1 MLLLQTN
8 SRKRESKIWTL
19 PTRTERNLT
28 EEQQRNTLND
38 DELHSTGYESAAQY
52 GNNYKRNFLISL
64 SVHVYVTTLF
74 KSRVMLVL
82 KVLFTHPRCQ
92 YKYSWKW
99 NVAKNE
105 IRNFILSQRR
115 SWDIR
120 SAGILHRVTE
130 WLERDISRRS
140 CGLTIKGRMSIVHF
154 FPRHSTAE
162 EETTALYRQV
172 RKLSPTEEAQYPRRT
187 DIANR

>member
-8 SRKRESKIWTL
+8 SRKRESEIWTL
-19 PTRTERNLT
+19 PSRTERYLI

-52 GNNYKRNFLISL
+52 GNNYKRKFLVSV

-74 KSRVMLVL
+74 KSRVMLGL
-82 KVLFTHPRCQ
+82 KVLCIHPRCR

-99 NVAKNE
+99 NVVKMKLE
-105 IRNFILSQRR
+105 ILFSQRR

-140 CGLTIKGRMSIVHF
+140 WSLTIKCRMSIVHF
-154 FPRHSTAE
+154 SQDIRPSKRRPLRCIDRSGN
-162 EETTALYRQV
+162 YRPLRR
-172 RKLSPTEEAQYPRRT
+172 RKYSGRTE
-187 DIANR
+187 IANR